1 MEAGHSVRERDRQP
15 SSAAKTVRA
24 AQDSLLLSN
33 LGTVTVEAIRSGI
46 DLSHVDSDA
55 RPQDDLFG
63 HVNGRW
69 LADYEIP
76 ADRATDGA
84 FRSLFDRAEE
94 QVRDL
99 ITEAAAESGA
109 DTGTDEQRIGDLYA
123 SFMDEAAVATD
134 RRGSRCSTSWPPSTP
149 PSSPDALA
157 AVLGGLQRTRR
168 GRRHRSLRR
177 HRFQGLH
184 PLPGAPQPVRAGAA
198 RRVLL
203 PRRAARRDPRR
214 LPAAHRRDVRARR
227 TAAAPTTTPKPR
239 RASSHWKPSWPPRT
253 GTWSSAVTPTSPTTC
268 AHSPTCPPRRRASTG
283 RAGSPRWAGRRRRPP
298 RWWCASPTT

>member
-1 MEAGHSVRERDRQP
+1 M
-15 SSAAKTVRA
+15 
-24 AQDSLLLSN
+24 
-33 LGTVTVEAIRSGI
+33 TVEAIRSGI

-99 ITEAAAESGA
+99 ITEAADIGRGA
-109 DTGTDEQRIGDLYA
+109 RGHRRAAHRRPVRQLHGRSAPWRGSVCSRCCDEL
-123 SFMDEAAVATD
+123 AAVDAAD
-134 RRGSRCSTSWPPSTP
+134 
-149 PSSPDALA
+149 SPDALA
-157 AVLGGLQRTRR
+157 AVLGGLQRT
-168 GRRHRSLRR
+168 GVGGGTGTVRR

-184 PLPGAPQPVRAGAA
+184 PLPGAPEPVRAGPA

-203 PRRAARRDPRR
+203 PRRAARRDPGR
-214 LPAAHRRDVRARR
+214 LSAAHRRDVRARVR
-227 TAAAPTTTPKPR
+227 RQRRRSRRDR
-239 RASSHWKPSWPPRT
+239 RARSSRWRPSWPPRT
-253 GTWSSAVTPTSPTTC
+253 GTSSSAATPTSPTTC
-268 AHSPTCPPRRRASTG
+268 ARSPTCPPRLRASTG
-283 RAGSPRWAGRRRRPP
+283 PAGSPRWAPRRRRRPK
-298 RWWCASPTT
+298 WWCASPIT